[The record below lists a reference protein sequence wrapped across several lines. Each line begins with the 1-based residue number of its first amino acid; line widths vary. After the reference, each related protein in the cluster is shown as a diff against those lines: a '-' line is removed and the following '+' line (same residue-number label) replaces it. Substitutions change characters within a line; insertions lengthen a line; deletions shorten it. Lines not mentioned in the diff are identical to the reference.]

1 VSRVAARSAH
11 LEAREVER
19 ERLDAFVAALPDGAR
34 ALLLRGEAGIGK
46 TALWRLALERCG
58 EAGIRVLLTRPA
70 EEDMA
75 FGLAAIVDLFE
86 HADVDV
92 GALLAEENPF
102 ARGRAVLTTL
112 RRLAEKQPV
121 VIAVDDLQWLDL
133 ASARALRYALRRL
146 DREPV
151 GVLATMRSAED
162 PLATVANLP
171 PGRCEE
177 LEVGPLDLDAL
188 RRVLAGVVESIS
200 RPALE
205 RIHEVSGGNPLYA
218 IELARGL
225 AETGGGGPAGLL
237 LPDSLQ
243 DAIAQR
249 LERVGPEL
257 TELLQTLS
265 ALGPATVG
273 ELREVVPDVERLLPL
288 GGQQDLL
295 VVEEDLRVRFS
306 HPLIGTVVYGRL
318 SPLVRRALHA
328 RLAETATDPDVRAS
342 HLALSTEGESATVA
356 QLLEEAAAR
365 VRAQEAYDLAA
376 DFAAHS
382 LRLTPADDADAALRR
397 ALAEVEDRATAGEMS
412 RALALADEL
421 VAALP
426 PGPARA
432 FALLERSYLE
442 DDHTETGVGLLF
454 EALEHVGDD
463 RVLRARVLDQLCWT
477 LTLFQGR
484 LDDGLRCGREA
495 HALIEPQD
503 DPLLRLHVAGALGY
517 LEALGGTPR
526 PELTAEAMA
535 LEARVGKRTH
545 WTSPR
550 TFQAEELLWDG
561 DLPGARALFAEV
573 HDESVRSGTTAHLP
587 YSLFD
592 LALVACTAGELTTA
606 EDLVREGIEAA
617 RDAEDAY
624 GERLL
629 LYPLALVDAWLG
641 RADQARATAARRL
654 DEARAKGERPGEVRA
669 RAVLGLLAL
678 SEGDHA
684 AAARELVA
692 ADELLEAMGFRHP
705 GAFPV
710 LPDAIEALACSGDAE
725 RAATLLARLEQRAAV
740 SRWALTACDRCR
752 GVLALTA
759 GDAEAAVAPLERAAA
774 AFDALG
780 HRPDAARAV
789 FLSGRALLRSGRRT
803 QAADAFADARAR
815 FAGMRAVLWAGRVVD
830 ELERASPGR
839 SAGVLTPAERRI
851 AELVAEGMRNREI
864 GQALFMSVGT
874 VEAHLT
880 RIYRKLGIRSRSEL
894 ARLVSD
900 GSL

>member
-1 VSRVAARSAH
+1 VSQLASRSAR
-11 LEAREVER
+11 LEAREPER
-19 ERLDAFVAALPDGAR
+19 ERLEAFLEALPGGAR
-34 ALLLRGEAGIGK
+34 ALLIRGEPGIGK
-46 TALWRLALERCG
+46 TALWRLALERCAETG
-58 EAGIRVLLTRPA
+58 VRVLLTRPA

-75 FGLAAIVDLFE
+75 FGLAALVDLFE
-86 HADVDV
+86 HEDVDV

-102 ARGRAVLTTL
+102 ARGRAVLTAL
-112 RRLAEKQPV
+112 RRIAERAPIA
-121 VIAVDDLQWLDL
+121 IAVDDLQWLDL

-151 GVLATMRSAED
+151 GLIATLRSGAED
-162 PLATVANLP
+162 PLAAAANLP
-171 PGRCEE
+171 PGRCEA
-177 LEVGPLDLDAL
+177 LEVGPLDREAL
-188 RRVLAGVVESIS
+188 RRVLAGVVEAIS
-200 RPALE
+200 RPALD

-225 AETGGGGPAGLL
+225 AEAGGEVPAAGLP

-243 DAIAQR
+243 GAIAQR
-249 LERVGPEL
+249 LETVGDEL
-257 TELLQTLS
+257 AELLQVLS
-265 ALGPATVG
+265 ALGPTSVR
-273 ELREVVPDVERLLPL
+273 ELRDLVPDVDRLLPHAE
-288 GGQQDLL
+288 QQGLL
-295 VVEEDLRVRFS
+295 VVEHDLRVRFS

-318 SPLVRRALHA
+318 SPLVRRSLHA
-328 RLAETATDPDVRAS
+328 RLAETAVDDDVRAC
-342 HLALSTEGESATVA
+342 HLALSTEGESAPVA

-365 VRAQEAYDLAA
+365 VRAHESYDLAA

-382 LRLTPADDADAALRR
+382 LRLTPSDEGDAALRR
-397 ALAEVEDRATAGEMS
+397 ALAEIEDRATAGEMS

-442 DDHTETGVGLLF
+442 DDHTETGAGLLR

-463 RVLRARVLDQLCWT
+463 RVLRARVLEQLGWM
-477 LTLFQGR
+477 LAMFQGR
-484 LDDGLRCGREA
+484 LDAGLESVREA
-495 HALIEPQD
+495 HAIVAPTG
-503 DPLLRLHVAGALGY
+503 DPLLRLHVMGSLAY
-517 LEALGGTPR
+517 LEALGGAPR
-526 PELTAEAMA
+526 PALTALAIA
-535 LEARVGKRTH
+535 LEGRVGKRTH

-550 TFQAEELLWDG
+550 TFQAEQLLWAG
-561 DLPGARALFAEV
+561 DLPGAGVLFGDV
-573 HDESVRSGTTAHLP
+573 HAESVRSGTTAHLP
-587 YSLFD
+587 YTLFD
-592 LALVACTAGELTTA
+592 LALVECTAGELGAA
-606 EDLVREGIEAA
+606 EELLREGIEAA

-641 RADQARATAARRL
+641 RADRARAAAGRRL
-654 DEARAKGERPGEVRA
+654 EEARAKGERPGEVRA

-684 AAARELVA
+684 AAARELGA
-692 ADELLEAMGFRHP
+692 AAELLEHMGFRHP

-710 LPDAIEALACSGDAE
+710 LPDAIEALACNGEPAGE
-725 RAATLLARLEQRAAV
+725 LLARLEQQARAVNSA
-740 SRWALTACDRCR
+740 WALAACERSR
-752 GVLALTA
+752 GVVALAA
-759 GDAEAAVAPLERAAA
+759 GDAEAAVEPLERAVA
-774 AFDALG
+774 AFDELG

-789 FLSGRALLRSGRRT
+789 FLDGRALLRSGRRI
-803 QAADAFADARAR
+803 QAADAFADARGR
-815 FAGMRAVLWAGRVVD
+815 FAAIGAALWEARVVE

-839 SAGVLTPAERRI
+839 ADGELTPAERRI

-894 ARLVSD
+894 ARLI
-900 GSL
+900 

>member
-1 VSRVAARSAH
+1 VSRLASRSAH
-11 LEAREVER
+11 LEAREAER
-19 ERLDAFVAALPDGAR
+19 ERLDAFIDGLPMGAR
-34 ALLLRGEAGIGK
+34 AVLLRGEPGIGK
-46 TALWRLALERCG
+46 TALWRLAHERCAD
-58 EAGIRVLLTRPA
+58 AGVRVLLTRPA

-75 FGLAAIVDLFE
+75 YGLAALVDLFE

-92 GALLAEENPF
+92 TALLAEENPF
-102 ARGRAVLTTL
+102 ARGRAVLGAL
-112 RRLAEKQPV
+112 RRLAEQQPV
-121 VIAVDDLQWLDL
+121 VIAIDDLQWLDL

-151 GVLATMRSAED
+151 GVLATLRSAED

-188 RRVLAGVVESIS
+188 RRVLAGVVEAIS

-249 LERVGPEL
+249 LARVGPEL
-257 TELLQTLS
+257 TDLLQTLS

-273 ELREVVPDVERLLPL
+273 ELREVVPEVERLLPL
-288 GGQQDLL
+288 AEQQGLL

-318 SPLVRRALHA
+318 SPLVRRSLHA
-328 RLAETATDPDVRAS
+328 RLAETALDDDVRAS
-342 HLALSTEGESATVA
+342 HLALSTEGESAEVA
-356 QLLEEAAAR
+356 RLLEEAAAR
-365 VRAQEAYDLAA
+365 VRAQQAYDLAA

-382 LRLTPADDADAALRR
+382 LRLTPADDRDAALRR
-397 ALAEVEDRATAGEMS
+397 ALAEIEDRATAGEMS

-442 DDHTETGVGLLF
+442 DDHADMGVGLLR

-463 RVLRARVLDQLCWT
+463 RVLRVRVLDQLCWT
-477 LTLFQGR
+477 VTLFQGR
-484 LDDGLRCGREA
+484 LDDGLACGRA
-495 HALIEPQD
+495 ACALIEGGD

-526 PELTAEAMA
+526 PELTGEAVA
-535 LEARVGKRTH
+535 LEEQVGKRTH
-545 WTSPR
+545 WSSPR
-550 TFQAEELLWDG
+550 TFQAEQLLWEG
-561 DLPGARALFAEV
+561 DLSGARALFGEV

-592 LALVACTAGELTTA
+592 LALVACAAGELATA
-606 EDLVREGIEAA
+606 EELLREGIEAA

-624 GERLL
+624 GVRLL

-641 RADQARATAARRL
+641 RDDQARATAARRL
-654 DEARAKGERPGEVRA
+654 EEAREKGERPGEVRA

-684 AAARELVA
+684 TAARELSAA
-692 ADELLEAMGFRHP
+692 ADLLEDMGFRHP

-710 LPDAIEALACSGDAE
+710 LPDAIEALACAGDLEQAG
-725 RAATLLARLEQRAAV
+725 ALLERLESRAAV
-740 SRWALTACDRCR
+740 SRWALAACDRSR
-752 GVLALTA
+752 GVLALSA
-759 GDAEAAVAPLERAAA
+759 GDADAAVAPLERAAA
-774 AFDALG
+774 VFDELG
-780 HRPDAARAV
+780 HGPDAARAV
-789 FLSGRALLRSGRRT
+789 FLHGRALLRAGRRT

-815 FAGMRAVLWAGRVVD
+815 FAAMGAALWEARVVD

-839 SAGVLTPAERRI
+839 SEGVLTPAERRV

-864 GQALFMSVGT
+864 GQTLFMSVGT

-900 GSL
+900 GL